1 MGELSSDM
9 SNIVIMECAL
19 IVNIVSFLGG
29 VWRKE
34 SKSGATILYVV
45 KFVFLVQ
52 RIVLVLE
59 VYITTI

>member
-1 MGELSSDM
+1 MGELSSHM

-19 IVNIVSFLGG
+19 MVNTVSFLGG
-29 VWRKE
+29 IWRRE
-34 SKSGATILYVV
+34 SKSDATLLYLI

>member
-1 MGELSSDM
+1 M
-9 SNIVIMECAL
+9 SNIVIMEYAL
-19 IVNIVSFLGG
+19 IINTVSFLGG

-34 SKSGATILYVV
+34 SKSDATALYLV

-59 VYITTI
+59 VRITTI